1 MRFDPQLYW
10 DALTS
15 SEFLHGAFLTITLA
29 LASQVAATIIGF
41 ILALMR
47 TGGAWPVRASA
58 SVYVWLFRAIPT
70 LLLLLLIW
78 NALPQLIPALTED
91 WFTPFLAG
99 FIGLSIAEAAYMAE
113 IFRSALLSV
122 DPEQRL
128 AAKALGMT
136 PVQSMRKVVLPQVIR
151 IALPPTGN
159 ELITMLKFTSLTS
172 VISLQELLTVA
183 QQNISATFRYAE
195 FYAAAATYYLVI
207 VSILMVGQAQL
218 ERRYEWRTR
227 DRGALRRGIPQ
238 IGGGEPAV
246 TSKGAG

>member
-1 MRFDPQLYW
+1 VEFDAGIFW

-15 SEFLHGAFLTITLA
+15 EEFRRGALITITLA
-29 LASQVAATIIGF
+29 FASQIAATLIGF
-41 ILALMR
+41 FLALAR
-47 TGGAWPVRASA
+47 TAPLRPLRAGAA
-58 SVYVWLFRAIPT
+58 VYVWVFRAIPT
-70 LLLLLLIW
+70 LLWLLLIW

-99 FIGLSIAEAAYMAE
+99 FIGLTLAEAAYMAE
-113 IFRSALLSV
+113 ILRSALLAV

-136 PVQSMRKVVLPQVIR
+136 PAQMMRKVILPQVTR
-151 IALPPTGN
+151 IAIPPTGS

-195 FYAAAATYYLVI
+195 FYAAAAVYYLAI
-207 VSILMVGQAQL
+207 VSALMVVQMRI
-218 ERRYEWRTR
+218 ERRYEWTTR
-227 DRGALRRGIPQ
+227 RRRGIVRLRTQ
-238 IGGGEPAV
+238 A
-246 TSKGAG
+246 A

>member
-1 MRFDPQLYW
+1 MKFDVGIFW

-15 SEFLHGAFLTITLA
+15 SEFLHGAFLTVTLA
-29 LASQVAATIIGF
+29 FASQIAATVLGF
-41 ILALMR
+41 VLALMR
-47 TGGAWPVRASA
+47 TGGSLPVRGAA
-58 SVYVWLFRAIPT
+58 GVYVWVWRAIPT
-70 LLLLLLIW
+70 LLWLLLIW
-78 NALPQLIPALTED
+78 NALPQLIPALTEE

-99 FIGLSIAEAAYMAE
+99 FIGLAFAEAAYMAE
-113 IFRSALLSV
+113 IIRSALLSV

-136 PVQSMRKVVLPQVIR
+136 PVQSMRKVVMPQVIR

-195 FYAAAATYYLVI
+195 FYAAAAVYYLVI
-207 VSILMVGQAQL
+207 VSVLMVVQMQV
-218 ERRYEWRTR
+218 EKRYEWKTR
-227 DRGALRRGIPQ
+227 DRRWALSRMRIQ
-238 IGGGEPAV
+238 RTA
-246 TSKGAG
+246 

>member
-1 MRFDPQLYW
+1 MQFDAGLYW

-29 LASQVAATIIGF
+29 LASQVAATVIGF
-41 ILALMR
+41 FLALSR
-47 TGGAWPVRASA
+47 TGGALPVRWGAA
-58 SVYVWLFRAIPT
+58 VYIWVWRAIPT
-70 LLLLLLIW
+70 LLWLLLIW

-99 FIGLSIAEAAYMAE
+99 FIGLSLAEAAYMAE
-113 IFRSALLSV
+113 IFRSALISI

-128 AAKALGMT
+128 AAKSLGMT
-136 PVQSMRKVVLPQVIR
+136 PTQAMRKIVLPQVVR
-151 IALPPTGN
+151 IAIPPTGN

-207 VSILMVGQAQL
+207 VSILMVGQMQL
-218 ERRYEWRTR
+218 ERRYEWKT
-227 DRGALRRGIPQ
+227 RGAGRRWGFGRVRAQ
-238 IGGGEPAV
+238 
-246 TSKGAG
+246 GAG

>member
-1 MRFDPQLYW
+1 MQFDAGLYW

-29 LASQVAATIIGF
+29 LASQVAATVIGF
-41 ILALMR
+41 FLALSR
-47 TGGAWPVRASA
+47 TGGALPVRWGAA
-58 SVYVWLFRAIPT
+58 VYIWVWRAIPT
-70 LLLLLLIW
+70 LLWLLLIW

-99 FIGLSIAEAAYMAE
+99 FIGLSLAEAAYMAE
-113 IFRSALLSV
+113 IFRSALISI

-128 AAKALGMT
+128 AAKTLGMT
-136 PVQSMRKVVLPQVIR
+136 PTQTMRKVVLPQVVR
-151 IALPPTGN
+151 IAIPPTGN

-207 VSILMVGQAQL
+207 VSILMVGQMQL
-218 ERRYEWRTR
+218 ERRYEWKTR
-227 DRGALRRGIPQ
+227 AAGRRWGLGRIRAQ
-238 IGGGEPAV
+238 
-246 TSKGAG
+246 GAG

>member
-1 MRFDPQLYW
+1 VEFDTGIFW

-15 SEFLHGAFLTITLA
+15 EEFRRGATITIALAFAAQIAATILGFFLA
-29 LASQVAATIIGF
+29 LA
-41 ILALMR
+41 R
-47 TGGAWPVRASA
+47 TAPLLPVRAGA
-58 SVYVWLFRAIPT
+58 AVYVWIFRAIPT
-70 LLLLLLIW
+70 LLWLLLIW

-99 FIGLSIAEAAYMAE
+99 FIGLTVAEAAYMAE
-113 IFRSALLSV
+113 ILRSSLLAV

-136 PVQSMRKVVLPQVIR
+136 PSQTMRKVILPQITR
-151 IALPPTGN
+151 IAIPPTGS

-195 FYAAAATYYLVI
+195 FYAAAAVYYLVI
-207 VSILMVGQAQL
+207 VSALMVVQMRI
-218 ERRYEWRTR
+218 ERRYRWTTR
-227 DRGALRRGIPQ
+227 KRRAGIPRLRTQ
-238 IGGGEPAV
+238 
-246 TSKGAG
+246 GA

>member
-1 MRFDPQLYW
+1 MEFDTGIYW

-29 LASQVAATIIGF
+29 LASQVAATVLGF
-41 ILALMR
+41 ALALMR
-47 TGGAWPVRASA
+47 TSRLFPMRALSAIYAWV
-58 SVYVWLFRAIPT
+58 FRAIPT
-70 LLLLLLIW
+70 LLWLLLIW

-99 FIGLSIAEAAYMAE
+99 FIGLSLAEAAYMAE
-113 IFRSALLSV
+113 IIRSALLSV

-151 IALPPTGN
+151 IAIPPSGN

-207 VSILMVGQAQL
+207 VSILMVMQMRL

-227 DRGALRRGIPQ
+227 GGRRWGLPRMRTEAP
-238 IGGGEPAV
+238 GVRTE
-246 TSKGAG
+246 GAG